1 VADKQNMNDHAYARN
16 NFMQLGRTIK
26 NQHRD
31 FHEWHMGRS
40 RYAIWAIDIDTP
52 EICQLVLAAEQ
63 HLAGLLLEDYCR
75 KPHITLCVCGFPT
88 DEVKQADDFSA
99 SSLETQVSNLSR
111 LNLKPFEIE
120 IDSLASFSSAP
131 FFHIKDPDNN
141 IAALNECL
149 SLGIQSNH
157 NERYIPHI
165 TIGLYA
171 DAWSSNAVSIRLDS
185 FPKPENLRC
194 SVSQISLMSYSP
206 SEIGG
211 ELKTIADYRL
221 DEAEL
226 IWHEKT
232 AFGR

>member
-1 VADKQNMNDHAYARN
+1 MNDRAYARN
-16 NFMQLGRTIK
+16 NFMQLGHTIK

-52 EICQLVLAAEQ
+52 EIRQLALAAEQ
-63 HLAGLLLEDYCR
+63 HLAGFLLEDYCR

-88 DEVKQADDFSA
+88 DEVKQADDFGA
-99 SSLETQVSNLSR
+99 SSLEAQVSNLNR

-131 FFHIKDPDNN
+131 FFHIKDPG
-141 IAALNECL
+141 

-171 DAWSSNAVSIRLDS
+171 DAWSSSAVSIRLDS
-185 FPKPENLRC
+185 FPKPEKLRC
-194 SVSQISLMSYSP
+194 SVSRISLMSYSP

-211 ELKTIADYRL
+211 ELSTIADYRL

>member
-1 VADKQNMNDHAYARN
+1 MNDHIYARN
-16 NFMQLGRTIK
+16 NFMSLGHTIK

-31 FHEWHMGRS
+31 FHEWHMGRP

-52 EICQLVLAAEQ
+52 EIRQLILAAEQ

-75 KPHITLCVCGFPT
+75 KPHITLCICGFPA
-88 DEVKQADDFSA
+88 DEAKQADDFGTNSFEA
-99 SSLETQVSNLSR
+99 QVSDLSR

-120 IDSLASFSSAP
+120 IDALASFSSAP
-131 FFHIKDPDNN
+131 FFHIKDPGNS

-149 SLGIQSNH
+149 SLGVQSNY

-171 DAWSSNAVSIRLDS
+171 DAWLSNAVSIRLDS

-194 SVSQISLMSYSP
+194 SVSRISLTSYNS

-211 ELKTIADYRL
+211 ELRTIADYQL
-221 DEAEL
+221 DKAEL

-232 AFGR
+232 AFSR